1 MCCKLNQCC
10 CGCSLRT
17 GAIAISVFSLI
28 SSVVSIIRMALVIFA
43 LQSNSSNA
51 AKMLYNLS
59 VGQLVVAVVT
69 IVMTILLL
77 VAAVKNRMPNL
88 MLPWIVVQIV
98 SIIVMFL
105 YLIILAIVG
114 ANIGVVEILIACVGG
129 ALGFYFWLVV
139 LSYYQELKANA
150 TTEQLPGEKATG
162 QIQHC

>member
-43 LQSNSSNA
+43 LQT